1 MDDPRG
7 TDHSPVRIQVLSDT
21 HLEIGRPALGGGY
34 THFQYDF
41 PAKADILA
49 LLGDIGT
56 TNDDRFFD
64 WLRAQLKRFKL
75 VFFLSGNHEAYRSSI
90 KESTSRLAAFAK
102 ESEAQFRNSLP
113 GESYGRFVI
122 LDRTRYDL
130 SDTVTVL
137 GCTLWS
143 RLDPEHVSLINVG
156 LNDFSMISDLTT
168 DVYQS
173 LHERDAVWLSRAVTE
188 IARDEPHRKIV
199 VMSHHA
205 PTVEDTSD
213 PKFHGQPMNTAF
225 ATELSKEEWWPHVKV
240 WMFGHTHWPCDFER
254 CGVRVLSNP
263 RGYRTTGVDGYDPE
277 MVVEL

>member
-1 MDDPRG
+1 MDDSLG
-7 TDHSPVRIQVLSDT
+7 TGGGPVRIQVLSDL
-21 HLEIGRPALGGGY
+21 HLEIGRPAPGGGY

-56 TNDDRFFD
+56 TNDDRLFD

-75 VFFLSGNHEAYRSSI
+75 IFFLSGNHEAYRSSI

-102 ESEAQFRNSLP
+102 GNEERLRVNNPSRDESI
-113 GESYGRFVI
+113 GRFVI

-137 GCTLWS
+137 G
-143 RLDPEHVSLINVG
+143 
-156 LNDFSMISDLTT
+156 DLTT

-173 LHERDAVWLSRAVTE
+173 LHERDAAWLSQAVTQ
-188 IARDEPHRKIV
+188 IARDEPHRSIV

-213 PKFHGQPMNTAF
+213 PKFRGQQMGSAF
-225 ATELSKEEWWPHVKV
+225 STELSKEEWWPHVKV

-254 CGVRVLSNP
+254 RGVRVLSNP
-263 RGYRTTGVDGYDPE
+263 RGYRTIGEDGYDPE
-277 MVVEL
+277 MIETFSEKVVFIL